1 MKPLAGEQACR
12 RRTRP
17 VARAV
22 ERWPLGPPWA
32 RRGLWAQRRRRGAAR
47 RRAAP
52 CQWPVGS
59 GRGSVT
65 VLVVVPR
72 RCPPPRA
79 AATLW
84 EGGSNVNPCTPRPH
98 GRSPTAT
105 STRSPP
111 SLHPKKRIAYQ
122 PASHG
127 RLPGPLAIRLLSAG
141 DRFAARKI
149 KLRAGLW
156 LPDCRANGE
165 APARRNSLM
174 GSTDAQLEP
183 ARHGQFYHGHA
194 HTNSHSHS
202 HHSSTHSIVG
212 RAFAADHLAS
222 SLTDDAADDY
232 APAASP
238 PGSDHFGSP
247 PRLAPMRSR
256 PRGESDLG
264 RPTLK
269 NPYVANGY
277 PFSPVSPVAEH
288 PTSPRYDCPLPAVIV
303 SLAWCQAAAIS

>member
-98 GRSPTAT
+98 GRVQRPPPPDPLPPSTLKKGSPTNLLAT
-105 STRSPP
+105 AAFLALSQSGSYLLAIGSRRGKLNCGLVCGFPTAARTGKP
-111 SLHPKKRIAYQ
+111 
-122 PASHG
+122 
-127 RLPGPLAIRLLSAG
+127 LPGATPSWAQQMRSWS
-141 DRFAARKI
+141 
-149 KLRAGLW
+149 LRGMA
-156 LPDCRANGE
+156 
-165 APARRNSLM
+165 
-174 GSTDAQLEP
+174 
-183 ARHGQFYHGHA
+183 
-194 HTNSHSHS
+194 
-202 HHSSTHSIVG
+202 SSTMAT
-212 RAFAADHLAS
+212 RTQT
-222 SLTDDAADDY
+222 LTLT
-232 APAASP
+232 
-238 PGSDHFGSP
+238 HITP
-247 PRLAPMRSR
+247 PRTVL
-256 PRGESDLG
+256 
-264 RPTLK
+264 
-269 NPYVANGY
+269 
-277 PFSPVSPVAEH
+277 
-288 PTSPRYDCPLPAVIV
+288 
-303 SLAWCQAAAIS
+303 